1 MQVLRIER
9 GQLVGAGPP
18 FMCFSATAS
27 FSVAAVTAAIGVA
40 AIRQAGHRRDLPLAA
55 VPLLF
60 ASQQAVEGILW
71 LQLSGQGDAGHIA
84 VLSFAFL
91 IFAEV
96 IWPSYVALAALCIEP
111 DRRRRRML
119 WVLAAFGFALSI
131 YLLIGLLGDP
141 PTVAIRGHSIGYGSE
156 VTSLTWRQLPYLI
169 CTCLPF
175 LLSSHRI
182 VQILGVLVLGG
193 FLVSAHFYLSTYV
206 SVWCFFAAADSS
218 LIYFHFRRTALAV
231 GFQPS

>member
-1 MQVLRIER
+1 
-9 GQLVGAGPP
+9 
-18 FMCFSATAS
+18 MCFSASAS

-40 AIRQAGHRRDLPLAA
+40 AIRHTRHPKELPLAA

-60 ASQQAVEGILW
+60 ASQQAVEGVLW

-96 IWPSYVALAALCIEP
+96 VWPSYAALAVLFIEQ

-119 WVLAAFGFALSI
+119 WVLAAIGAALSI
-131 YLLIGLLGDP
+131 HLLTGLIGDP
-141 PTVAIRGHSIGYGSE
+141 PTVAIRSHSIGYGSE

-169 CTCLPF
+169 CTCLPL

-182 VQILGVLVLGG
+182 VQVLGVLVLGG
-193 FLVSAHFYLSTYV
+193 FLVSAYFYLATYV

-218 LIYFHFRRTALAV
+218 LIYFHFRRSALAV
-231 GFQPS
+231 SLQPR